1 MAGKKDRDR
10 GPDREEAPKIS
21 EADRALWRKVTQDA
35 KPLEKRDGAAA
46 EPPAPPSRT
55 SEAQPSEAQAPEAQA
70 PEASRSSPR
79 RAAAPR
85 PAAAGGSRTTGP
97 DLEPGRA
104 AGLDRRNL
112 ERLRRGKLPVEAT
125 IDLHGDTQAVAHR
138 RLEAFLARAQA
149 GGRRCVLVI
158 TGKGRLGRG
167 EGGQEP
173 GVIRANLP
181 RWLNEAPNRDRVLA
195 FAQAQ
200 PAHGGAGAFYVL
212 LKRRREG

>member
-1 MAGKKDRDR
+1 MMTGKKHGDR
-10 GPDREEAPKIS
+10 GRGRGDAPEIS
-21 EADRALWRKVTQDA
+21 EADRALWRKVTRDA
-35 KPLEKRDGAAA
+35 KALERREEAPA
-46 EPPAPPSRT
+46 ERAGSSKPEGQAEAEDIAEALRT
-55 SEAQPSEAQAPEAQA
+55 
-70 PEASRSSPR
+70 RPR
-79 RAAAPR
+79 KAAAPPR
-85 PAAAGGSRTTGP
+85 PTTGGATRKPAAPA
-97 DLEPGRA
+97 LESGRA

-138 RLEAFLARAQA
+138 RLSAFLTRAQA
-149 GGRRCVLVI
+149 AGRRCVLVV

-167 EGGQEP
+167 EGGREP

-181 RWLNEAPNRDRVLA
+181 RWLNEAPNRERVLA

-212 LKRRREG
+212 LKRRRET

>member
-10 GPDREEAPKIS
+10 DPDREEGPEIS

-46 EPPAPPSRT
+46 DRSEPQSTEPR
-55 SEAQPSEAQAPEAQA
+55 APEPQT
-70 PEASRSSPR
+70 PEASQALARK
-79 RAAAPR
+79 AAPSR
-85 PAAAGGSRTTGP
+85 PPAAGGSRKTAP

-125 IDLHGDTQAVAHR
+125 VDLHGDTQAVAHR

>member
-1 MAGKKDRDR
+1 MAGKKDGTR
-10 GPDREEAPKIS
+10 GSGRGEGPKIS

-46 EPPAPPSRT
+46 DRPGAVKPETPAPAAGP
-55 SEAQPSEAQAPEAQA
+55 
-70 PEASRSSPR
+70 
-79 RAAAPR
+79 AAAP
-85 PAAAGGSRTTGP
+85 PARSRKVVAPSPPAAGGATRKPAAP
-97 DLEPGRA
+97 DLESGRA
-104 AGLDRRNL
+104 AGVDRRNL

-138 RLEAFLARAQA
+138 RLGGFLARSQA
-149 GGRRCVLVI
+149 AGRRCVLVI

-167 EGGQEP
+167 QEGQEP

-181 RWLNEAPNRDRVLA
+181 RWLNEAPNRERVLA

-212 LKRRREG
+212 LRRRREG

>member
-1 MAGKKDRDR
+1 MAGKKDGDR
-10 GPDREEAPKIS
+10 GRGRGEAPEIS

-35 KPLEKRDGAAA
+35 KPLEKRDEAPA
-46 EPPAPPSRT
+46 ERAGSGKPEGKSKAEEVAEAPR
-55 SEAQPSEAQAPEAQA
+55 
-70 PEASRSSPR
+70 PR
-79 RAAAPR
+79 PRKAAAPPR
-85 PAAAGGSRTTGP
+85 PATRKPAAP
-97 DLEPGRA
+97 ALESGRA

-112 ERLRRGKLPVEAT
+112 ERLRRGKLPIEAT

-138 RLEAFLARAQA
+138 RLGAFLARAQA
-149 GGRRCVLVI
+149 AGRRCVLVI

-181 RWLNEAPNRDRVLA
+181 RWLNEAPNRERVLA

-200 PAHGGAGAFYVL
+200 PSHGGAGAFYVL
-212 LKRRREG
+212 LKRRRES

>member
-1 MAGKKDRDR
+1 MAGKKDGGR
-10 GPDREEAPKIS
+10 GRGEGPRIS

-35 KPLEKRDGAAA
+35 KPLEKREGAAT
-46 EPPAPPSRT
+46 ERPAPPSSKPQT
-55 SEAQPSEAQAPEAQA
+55 SEAPKAPA
-70 PEASRSSPR
+70 RKV
-79 RAAAPR
+79 AAARR
-85 PAAAGGSRTTGP
+85 PATGGTSRKPAP
-97 DLEPGRA
+97 DLEAGRA
-104 AGLDRRNL
+104 PGLDRRNL

-138 RLEAFLARAQA
+138 RLGAFLTRSQA
-149 GGRRCVLVI
+149 AGRRCVLVI

-167 EGGQEP
+167 RDGQEP

-181 RWLNEAPNRDRVLA
+181 HWLNEVPNRERVLA

-200 PAHGGAGAFYVL
+200 PADGGAGAFYVL

>member
-1 MAGKKDRDR
+1 MAGKKDGGPGR
-10 GPDREEAPKIS
+10 GDAPEIS

-35 KPLEKRDGAAA
+35 KPLEKREEAPAERAGSGESEGRAKAEQAA
-46 EPPAPPSRT
+46 E
-55 SEAQPSEAQAPEAQA
+55 
-70 PEASRSSPR
+70 
-79 RAAAPR
+79 APR
-85 PAAAGGSRTTGP
+85 PRPRKAATPLRPATGGAGRKP
-97 DLEPGRA
+97 VAPALESGRA

-112 ERLRRGKLPVEAT
+112 ERLRRGKLPIEAT

-138 RLEAFLARAQA
+138 RLGAFLTRAQA
-149 GGRRCVLVI
+149 TGRRCVLVI

-167 EGGQEP
+167 EGGREP

-181 RWLNEAPNRDRVLA
+181 RWLNEAPNRERVLA

-212 LKRRREG
+212 LKRRRES